1 MPPWPG
7 SVRRRTRTTLR
18 RPERGPRGRRQRG
31 RGAYAARAPSQ
42 GTPEHRRIG
51 GAISSHTQPLPV
63 LAPARAAPE
72 PTLGDA
78 RHDAPAVRT
87 PLIVA
92 PAPEEAEPD
101 RERRADH
108 QRWGEDGLH
117 DKHASR
123 GSRGVKHGGARRR
136 PGHRRMEGIYF
147 SFSRS
152 SLPSFSDSACLPS
165 LCSCCT
171 IATLSLTSAAV
182 ASSRVAAAAVICATS
197 FGHWKASAWPAAKTT
212 ATATTT
218 SVIRDRCMES
228 PPFGIVSGQL
238 YEDHAALDPNRITR
252 HLNRRVVDV
261 GADRDVPA
269 PGVPGAGYHAPVEL
283 ALTQR
288 PAPVGARVVDRVV
301 GAVYVE
307 QGQRLPLDLN
317 HLALARRQVADGG
330 DLHPSRL
337 YHRALPYSIT
347 PRRPL

>member
-31 RGAYAARAPSQ
+31 RGAYAARARSR

-51 GAISSHTQPLPV
+51 GAISPHAQPLPV

-78 RHDAPAVRT
+78 RHDATAVRT

-123 GSRGVKHGGARRR
+123 GSRGVKHGGAPRR

-152 SLPSFSDSACLPS
+152 SLPS
-165 LCSCCT
+165 T
-171 IATLSLTSAAV
+171 IATLSLTSA
-182 ASSRVAAAAVICATS
+182 
-197 FGHWKASAWPAAKTT
+197 
-212 ATATTT
+212 
-218 SVIRDRCMES
+218 DRRMES
-228 PPFGIVSGQL
+228 PPFRIVSGQL
-238 YEDHAALDPNRITR
+238 YEDHAALDPNGITR
-252 HLNRRVVDV
+252 HLDRRVVDV
-261 GADRDVPA
+261 GAGRDVPA
-269 PGVPGAGYHAPVEL
+269 PGVPGAGHHAPVEL